1 VSEWRF
7 NISPIAA
14 SRPRISKYGAYFTG
28 PYKKFRSECS
38 EVVYDVL
45 GTDFKLI
52 EGPII
57 VDVELFIT
65 RPKRTKLDYPKADID
80 NFAKSIL
87 DVLNNKLWIDDSQI
101 HQLHVTKQWAKLDEP
116 GYFIVGVDKT

>member
-1 VSEWRF
+1 MPEWRF

-14 SRPRISKYGAYFTG
+14 SRPRVSRYGAYFTG

-38 EVVYDVL
+38 EEVYEVL
-45 GTDFKLI
+45 GTDFELI

-65 RPKRTKLDYPKADID
+65 QPKKTKLEYPKADVD
-80 NFAKSIL
+80 NFAKAVL
-87 DVLNNKLWIDDSQI
+87 DVLNNKLWVDDSQI
-101 HQLHVTKQWAKLDEP
+101 HTLHVTKQWAEVGEP
-116 GYFIVGVDKT
+116 GYFLVGVDKL